1 MSTFAALRS
10 ALRALAANKL
20 RSVLTMLGIII
31 GVAAVITMIAIGQG
45 ATDRVHEQMKGLGTN
60 FMLVLPGATTQG
72 GVRLGAQTGQ
82 ALTDDDALAIARE
95 VPEVQAA
102 APTLRVGTQFVAG
115 NTNWATMVIGTTNE
129 YLETRDWPLAA
140 GRLFEPAEIQRGA
153 KVAIIGQTVALQ
165 LFGDADPI
173 DQVIRLKRVPVT
185 VVGLLGKKG
194 QNAAG
199 QDQDDVVIVPI
210 TTYRN
215 RVQGAGVAG
224 SSGCSPST

>member
-1 MSTFAALRS
+1 
-10 ALRALAANKL
+10 
-20 RSVLTMLGIII
+20 MLGIII

-60 FMLVLPGATTQG
+60 FILVLPGATTQG

-82 ALTDDDALAIARE
+82 ALTDDEALAIGRE

-140 GRLFEPAEIQRGA
+140 GRSFEPEESQRGA

-165 LFGDADPI
+165 LFGDDDPI

-185 VVGLLGKKG
+185 VVGLLEKKG
-194 QNAAG
+194 RTPPARTRTTWSSYRSPPTATG
-199 QDQDDVVIVPI
+199 SRVV
-210 TTYRN
+210 
-215 RVQGAGVAG
+215 GVAG